1 MADQMGRIERSREIA
16 RRRSRKVKV
25 KKLRARFAV
34 AKNDAD
40 KAALVEKLQRVSPF
54 ATFE

>member
-1 MADQMGRIERSREIA
+1 MGRIERSREIA
-16 RRRSRKVKV
+16 RRRTRRVKL

-34 AKNDAD
+34 AKTEAE
-40 KAALVEKLQRVSPF
+40 KTALTEKLHRVSPF